1 MRYIQLATAGAG
13 LVVFTSR
20 IRSHAKIS
28 RNKIDDTS
36 TV

>member
-1 MRYIQLATAGAG
+1 MRHIQLAAAGAG
-13 LVVFTSR
+13 LVIFTSR
-20 IRSHAKIS
+20 IRSHAKVS